1 MIDLLIMEEV
11 IETSPSVVERDM
23 SVVDD
28 ASKDVD
34 AVVGSSSS
42 IGSSF
47 AGRFPFGIS
56 VTSVGTAS
64 LPLVSHDVQQCILY

>member
-42 IGSSF
+42 IVMGF
-47 AGRFPFGIS
+47 EPAEKR
-56 VTSVGTAS
+56 VR
-64 LPLVSHDVQQCILY
+64 Q

>member
-1 MIDLLIMEEV
+1 MIDLSIMEEV

-42 IGSSF
+42 IKVNW
-47 AGRFPFGIS
+47 PFRLEFD
-56 VTSVGTAS
+56 VPAS
-64 LPLVSHDVQQCILY
+64 PDARLRPRLPR